1 MIFRSHQAVY
11 QVRSDDS
18 EKDNKT
24 SRRRE
29 SHPERSIQE
38 TRLEKMQKENLGHS
52 AKSRLSLEV

>member
-1 MIFRSHQAVY
+1 MIFRSHQAVD

-38 TRLEKMQKENLGHS
+38 TRFENMQKEN
-52 AKSRLSLEV
+52 